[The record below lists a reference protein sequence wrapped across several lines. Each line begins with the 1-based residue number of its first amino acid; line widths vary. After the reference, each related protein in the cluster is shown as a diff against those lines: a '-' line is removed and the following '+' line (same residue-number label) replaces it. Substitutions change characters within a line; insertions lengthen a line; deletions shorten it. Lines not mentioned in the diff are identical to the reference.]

1 MGDNNMNRMTVD
13 FGIDLGTTNS
23 AIALLKGTEV
33 EIIKNNEGHEYT
45 PSAVFVD
52 KNNALIVGSRAKE
65 RLESDPKNAFA
76 EFKLQMGTDAEYVF
90 ARNGRKMKPEDLSAE
105 VLKSLK
111 SDVRQ
116 HLGEEVSAAVI
127 TVPAAFE
134 LPQCDATNKAAQLAG
149 VDFSL
154 LVTEPAAAA
163 FAYGFQNE
171 NRNAFWLVYDFGG
184 GTFDAAV
191 IKVRDGV
198 IQVVNHEGDNHLGGK
213 LIDWAIVEQL
223 LIPALTREHPL
234 TDFRRG
240 NPKCQK
246 AIAKLK
252 QAAEQAKI
260 AVSRLESAEISI
272 DGLCQDD
279 EGETIDFECDLKKS
293 EVERIAR
300 PFILRSVNICRQVL
314 ADRRLNI
321 GNIERVLL
329 VGGPT
334 LAPYFR
340 ESLADSKEGLGIPLE
355 FSLDPLTVV
364 ARGAARF
371 AGTQR
376 NESVAMQTAS
386 AGQYVVE
393 LDYKPVG
400 NDAEP
405 FVGGRVVA
413 CDGEDV
419 SGFTIEFVNAEAR
432 TAWRSGKISLSPNG
446 SFSASLWA
454 EAGRTNTFQIE
465 LQDAAG
471 AVRETVPGWIPYTI
485 GMEPDDPMLIH
496 SVGLALANNEVRL
509 FFEKGTQLPARKR
522 FIQKLAYRVRKG
534 EAGEAIRL
542 PVVEGDH
549 KKADR
554 NKLIG
559 YLEIPATEIKR
570 DLPAGAEIEITIE
583 IDQSRLVRTEAYIT
597 MVNTEFEKVLTMK
610 KTIPD
615 TAELKE
621 DVEREKKRLEAAR
634 EKLYVTGDQKAT
646 PILARIEGERI
657 LEDVESSLD
666 AAAVDRDAA
675 DKAQNRL
682 LELKATVDEL
692 EDALEIPTLLAE
704 ANQIIEWTEE
714 VVNKWGK
721 PNDQPKFRMLLA
733 ELKTTME
740 ARVLNPFDFNRRIEN
755 LDELRV
761 GILRSKDEWWL
772 DYLARLEERKEDMT
786 NPALVEQLFAQA
798 RRSINNNDIDGVKSA
813 CHQLYQLL
821 PVRQQQTVGRFRSSV
836 T

>member
-1 MGDNNMNRMTVD
+1 MNRTTVD

-52 KNNALIVGSRAKE
+52 KNNALIVGARAKD
-65 RLESDPKNAFA
+65 RLDSDPNNAYA

-90 ARNGRKMKPEDLSAE
+90 ARNGRQMKPEDLSAE

-116 HLGEEVSAAVI
+116 HLGEDVTAAVI

-134 LPQCDATNKAAQLAG
+134 LPQCEATNKAAQLAG
-149 VDFSL
+149 INFSL

-171 NRNAFWLVYDFGG
+171 SRNAFWLVYDFGG

-213 LIDWAIVEQL
+213 LIDWAIVEKL
-223 LIPALTREHPL
+223 LIPRLTAEHPL
-234 TDFRRG
+234 KDFRRG
-240 NPKCQK
+240 NPKRQK

-252 QAAEQAKI
+252 QAAEHAKI
-260 AVSRLESAEISI
+260 AVSRLDSAEISI
-272 DGLCQDD
+272 DALCLDD
-279 EGETIDFECDLKKS
+279 EGETIDFEYDLKKS
-293 EVERIAR
+293 DVEKITQ
-300 PFILRSVNICRQVL
+300 PFILRTINICRQVL

-321 GNIERVLL
+321 GNIESVLL

-334 LAPYFR
+334 LTPHLR
-340 ESLADSKEGLGIPLE
+340 EFLADSKEGLGIPLE

-376 NESVAMQTAS
+376 NESAAAQLPVS
-386 AGQYVVE
+386 AGQFEVE
-393 LDYKPVG
+393 LPDYKPVG

-405 FVGGRVVA
+405 FIGGQVIA
-413 CDGEDV
+413 ANGEDV

-432 TAWRSGKISLSPNG
+432 TQWRSGKIPLSPNG
-446 SFSASLWA
+446 AFSATLWA
-454 EAGRTNTFQIE
+454 EKGEANNYQIE
-465 LQDAAG
+465 LQDATG
-471 AVRETVPGWIPYTI
+471 ARRETVPATI
-485 GMEPDDPMLIH
+485 AYRIGIEQDKAMLIH
-496 SVGLALANNEVRL
+496 SVGLALANNDVRF

-522 FIQKLAYRVRKG
+522 FIQKLAFRIKKG

-542 PVVEGDH
+542 PVIEGEYT
-549 KKADR
+549 KADR

-559 YLEIPATEIKR
+559 YLEIPATEINR

-597 MVNTEFEKVLTMK
+597 MLNTEFEKVLTMK

-615 TAELKE
+615 AAELRE
-621 DVEREKKRLEAAR
+621 EVELEKKRLEEAR
-634 EKLYVTGDQKAT
+634 EKLYLIDDTKAK
-646 PILARIEGERI
+646 PILERIEGERI
-657 LEDVESSLD
+657 LEDVETSLD

-692 EDALEIPTLLAE
+692 EEALEIPTMLAE

-721 PNDQPKFRMLLA
+721 PPDQTKFRVLLG
-733 ELKTTME
+733 ELKATMD
-740 ARVLNPFDFNRRIEN
+740 ARVTNPADLSRRIDN
-755 LDELRV
+755 LDDLRV
-761 GILRSKDEWWL
+761 KILRSRDEWWL
-772 DYLARLEERKEDMT
+772 DYLARLEEHKEGMT
-786 NPALVEQLFAQA
+786 NQVLAEQLFAQA
-798 RRSINNNDIDGVKSA
+798 RRSINNNDIGGVKSA
-813 CHQLYQLL
+813 CQQLVQLL
-821 PVRQQQTVGRFRSSV
+821 PVRQQQTAGRFRSTV
-836 T
+836 V